1 MAKTTILVVDDDK
14 MIRRTLKYQL
24 NKGGYE
30 AICANSG
37 DECIYHL
44 KQRDIDLIL
53 LDIKLPGMDGLDV
66 LKQIRQINSDLPV
79 IMVTAHGTIESAVN
93 AMKAGAYEY
102 IAKPINFGVMMIK
115 IEKALEATSYK
126 KELARV
132 RAEQG
137 SMYSFDRIIG
147 KSQAIQDVISMADT
161 IARSDATTIL
171 IQGETGVGK
180 DLLAR
185 AIHYESARRYKP
197 LMEITCTALPIT
209 LLESELFGHE
219 KGAFTDA
226 KTKKEGLLELADG
239 GTVFLNEIG
248 HMEMALQV
256 KLLSVIEHKTFRKV
270 GGKEELN
277 VDVRIVAATNGD
289 LRAEVEEG
297 NFRED
302 LYYRLHV
309 FPIFIPPLRERKEDI
324 MLLAYFFLEQFNRDF
339 GKEIAGFSEDASD
352 YMINHNWPGN
362 VRELKNVVERA
373 VILGNESMITPNLL
387 SLEMREQEVIDE
399 IYKIPEEGIVL
410 EEVEKRLIKQAL
422 DMMGW
427 NQSSTAQ
434 LLGLGRGAL
443 QYRMKKYGFMK

>member
-1 MAKTTILVVDDDK
+1 MAKTTILVVDDDS
-14 MIRRTLKYQL
+14 MICRTLKYQL

-30 AICANSG
+30 AICASSG

-44 KQRDIDLIL
+44 KQKDISLVL

-66 LKQIRQINSDLPV
+66 LRQIRQINNELPV
-79 IMVTAHGTIESAVN
+79 IMITAHGSIESAVN

-102 IAKPINFGVMMIK
+102 KAKPINFGVMMIK
-115 IEKALEATSYK
+115 IEKALETTSYK

-147 KSQAIQDVISMADT
+147 KSPAIRDVISMADK
-161 IARSDATTIL
+161 IAGSDTTTIL
-171 IQGETGVGK
+171 IQGETGAGK

-185 AIHYESARRYKP
+185 AIHYESARRDKSF
-197 LMEITCTALPIT
+197 MEIICTALPVT

-248 HMEMALQV
+248 HMEAALQA
-256 KLLSVIEHKTFRKV
+256 KLLSVIEHKAFRRV
-270 GGKEELN
+270 GGKEEIS
-277 VDVRIVAATNGD
+277 VDVRIIAATNGD
-289 LRAEVEEG
+289 LRAEVDKG
-297 NFRED
+297 TFRED

-309 FPIFIPPLRERKEDI
+309 FPIFVPPLRERKEDI

-339 GKEIAGFSEDASD
+339 GKEIEGFSEDAAD
-352 YMINHNWPGN
+352 HMMNHDWPGN
-362 VRELKNVVERA
+362 VRELKNMVERA
-373 VILGNESMITPNLL
+373 VILGNAGMISPALL
-387 SLEMREQEVIDE
+387 SLEMPEQDLTDV

-422 DMMGW
+422 DMTRW
-427 NQSSTAQ
+427 NQSNAAR

-443 QYRMKKYGFMK
+443 QYRMKKYGFLK